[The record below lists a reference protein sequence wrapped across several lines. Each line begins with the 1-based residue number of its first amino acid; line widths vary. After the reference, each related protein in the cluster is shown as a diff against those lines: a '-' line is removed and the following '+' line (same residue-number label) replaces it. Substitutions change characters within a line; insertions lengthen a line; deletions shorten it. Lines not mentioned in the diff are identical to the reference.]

1 MKRTTKIIMLIFI
14 CIIILMLEYK
24 IFLLMIY
31 KKSHDISKRFKEQV
45 KISDIENTAIYKNN
59 NVDKKI
65 YISKTGNNFAFKT
78 NLEKFGY
85 INKENYIDNIYFLNG
100 DDKTII
106 SINNST
112 NLYNLCNIAT
122 AQNIAEET
130 NVLALFMMINP
141 NKLLKKYDVNSEAD
155 LFNAM
160 VDEIGNDVSIFNS
173 NDYIRYSFF
182 ISFINIFSFPNT
194 SNANKIYTIS
204 GDYDGYFFEHP
215 ISKDS
220 NGGYQAHICTEKN
233 SFNCINIIFLNKD
246 YFTYD
251 KVIELIS
258 RIEVIEE

>member
-1 MKRTTKIIMLIFI
+1 
-14 CIIILMLEYK
+14 MLEACD
-24 IFLLMIY
+24 F
-31 KKSHDISKRFKEQV
+31 KSCEVH
-45 KISDIENTAIYKNN
+45 NTVIYKNN

-65 YISKTGNNFAFKT
+65 YISKTDNNFAFKT

-112 NLYNLCNIAT
+112 NLYNLCNMLT
-122 AQNIAEET
+122 SKNIAEET

-141 NKLLKKYDVNSEAD
+141 KRLLKKYDVNSEAD

-182 ISFINIFSFPNT
+182 ISFINIFSFPNVN
-194 SNANKIYTIS
+194 NANKIYTIS
-204 GDYDGYFFEHP
+204 GDYDGYFFEQP
-215 ISKDS
+215 ISK
-220 NGGYQAHICTEKN
+220 NIKGGYQAHICTDKN
-233 SFNCINIIFLNKD
+233 SFDCIDIIFLNKE

>member
-14 CIIILMLEYK
+14 CIMILMLEYK

-112 NLYNLCNIAT
+112 NLKYICKKL
-122 AQNIAEET
+122 AEYK
-130 NVLALFMMINP
+130 NVN
-141 NKLLKKYDVNSEAD
+141 E
-155 LFNAM
+155 
-160 VDEIGNDVSIFNS
+160 
-173 NDYIRYSFF
+173 
-182 ISFINIFSFPNT
+182 
-194 SNANKIYTIS
+194 
-204 GDYDGYFFEHP
+204 
-215 ISKDS
+215 
-220 NGGYQAHICTEKN
+220 
-233 SFNCINIIFLNKD
+233 
-246 YFTYD
+246 
-251 KVIELIS
+251 ELIVENVYNNALKFYK
-258 RIEVIEE
+258 IPD